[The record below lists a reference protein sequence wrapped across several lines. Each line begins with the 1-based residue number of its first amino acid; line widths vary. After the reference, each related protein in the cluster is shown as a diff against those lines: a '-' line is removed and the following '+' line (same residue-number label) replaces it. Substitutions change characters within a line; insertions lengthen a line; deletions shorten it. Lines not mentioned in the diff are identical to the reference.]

1 MTPTQFFAALKTA
14 TDGFGDMK
22 QGIFGF
28 HEGSKYFL
36 SDSMKVVEVDPILYR
51 QTDIAFGQV
60 YDDNKV
66 SSPELD
72 DAMAEAGL

>member
-1 MTPTQFFAALKTA
+1 
-14 TDGFGDMK
+14 
-22 QGIFGF
+22 
-28 HEGSKYFL
+28 
-36 SDSMKVVEVDPILYR
+36 MKVVEVDPILYR